1 MADVIGEARKRVV
14 DLKSQI
20 EALQAEKND
29 GTMVDGRGA
38 SGAALKGILKKPE
51 IRRVLKGHFGKVYAM
66 HWAVNDGAEHIF
78 GDSPK
83 VLSASQDG
91 KLMICACRRASGSR
105 ARRRG
110 MLKLPHPPPQPS
122 SHGARIAARRER
134 LSVCSQT
141 RSPPSP
147 SPPHFSTAH
156 TPPLR
161 ERDDDA

>member
-1 MADVIGEARKRVV
+1 MVPSLRVAAQYGSDLRHSGASTGEGGFASGGFQGGWLSGAMADVIGEARKRVA
-14 DLKSQI
+14 DLKAQI
-20 EALQAEKND
+20 EALHAEKND

-91 KLMICACRRASGSR
+91 KLMICACTRASGSR
-105 ARRRG
+105 
-110 MLKLPHPPPQPS
+110 P
-122 SHGARIAARRER
+122 
-134 LSVCSQT
+134 C
-141 RSPPSP
+141 
-147 SPPHFSTAH
+147 
-156 TPPLR
+156 
-161 ERDDDA
+161 